1 MKIIIFGANEVGAM
15 IASQFYTANDI
26 TVIDNEK
33 NKLDVSVV
41 SMPCLELFENQT
53 SAYMKK
59 IRNGM
64 NPYESPEIVLE
75 TIENEGLLCASG
87 THQGFTESDDWID
100 ILEEE

>member
-1 MKIIIFGANEVGAM
+1 MPYHLEFCFRVDIFVNHYII
-15 IASQFYTANDI
+15 
-26 TVIDNEK
+26 
-33 NKLDVSVV
+33 
-41 SMPCLELFENQT
+41 ENQT

-100 ILEEE
+100 IFEEE

>member
-1 MKIIIFGANEVGAM
+1 
-15 IASQFYTANDI
+15 
-26 TVIDNEK
+26 
-33 NKLDVSVV
+33 
-41 SMPCLELFENQT
+41 
-53 SAYMKK
+53 MKK